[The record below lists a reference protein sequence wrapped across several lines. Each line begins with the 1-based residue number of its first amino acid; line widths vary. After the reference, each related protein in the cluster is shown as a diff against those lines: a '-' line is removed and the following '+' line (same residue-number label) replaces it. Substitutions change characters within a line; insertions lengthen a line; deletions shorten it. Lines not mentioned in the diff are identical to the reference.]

1 MCQEGTEV
9 TWLLS
14 PSISTQQFCLTVS
27 SISPAAGLVLTSF
40 PGNPPLS
47 WESFPLHSLVFAS
60 LLSLGRI
67 QEGRAVRVPRDGGSW
82 PPDSEF
88 AEGARAGVFVPA
100 RSNVDLRCSSFP
112 PCQGRMP
119 SPELQL
125 ATQAE
130 FGSTGL
136 LKEEAWC
143 NWTLSG
149 KKRTPYQAC

>member
-67 QEGRAVRVPRDGGSW
+67 QEGRCRQSAQRWRKLAPRQRVCRRSPGRRVCASQKQCRSEMLFLSSVPRTNAK
-82 PPDSEF
+82 P
-88 AEGARAGVFVPA
+88 RAAAGYTSRIWQHRAFER
-100 RSNVDLRCSSFP
+100 RSLV
-112 PCQGRMP
+112 
-119 SPELQL
+119 
-125 ATQAE
+125 
-130 FGSTGL
+130 
-136 LKEEAWC
+136 
-143 NWTLSG
+143 
-149 KKRTPYQAC
+149 